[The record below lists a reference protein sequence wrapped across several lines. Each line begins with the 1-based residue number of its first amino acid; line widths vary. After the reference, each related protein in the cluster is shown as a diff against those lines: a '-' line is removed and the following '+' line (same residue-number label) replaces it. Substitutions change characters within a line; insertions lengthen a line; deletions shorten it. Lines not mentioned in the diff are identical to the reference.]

1 MLDFI
6 RRNAAS
12 WLIRVI
18 LGAIVIVFIFW
29 GIGSFR
35 SERVDVFA
43 KVNGEKILVE
53 TYRAAYNDT
62 IERYR
67 QMFKGQI
74 PQGFLEQL
82 DIKQQVVDGLISET
96 LLRQAARDMK
106 LQVSNEEIQNFILAI
121 PAFKKDGT
129 FDQRLYERTLH
140 SARLTTAAF
149 EAQVRQQLLSQKL
162 QTVLGSGL
170 AVPDSEAKERF
181 IYENSKVD
189 IAYVKVDTERF
200 DDKVETD
207 DKDLATWYESHQEAY
222 RTDPQIMLRYVAFK
236 ENELDGNL
244 TISDSEIE
252 RYYNEHL
259 DDYQKEEKRQARHIL
274 LKVPEG
280 ADETL
285 DQETR
290 EKVESVLE
298 RLRKGEDFDK
308 LAKEFSQDTASAAKG
323 GDLGFFTRGTMVKPF
338 EDAVFSMKEGE
349 LSEPVRSRFG
359 WHIIELEK
367 IQPAQVETLDDVKD
381 AIAKLLRREKLKDM
395 AWEKANEAYDEII
408 QLGSLQEYAKRH
420 DVPLQTTTLFSEK
433 TPPPLLAANPDIL
446 KGIFALDAGELS
458 SLIQLPW
465 GILIADVT
473 EKKPPH
479 IPAFEEVK
487 ADVEKGFVKERA
499 QELCKQSADELL
511 ALAKEKGL
519 EEAAR
524 AKGFTLEETG
534 FFKRTDVTAGGH
546 LPFNAVKEGL
556 SLHEG
561 KKYPD
566 EAIEGPGG
574 FFVVA
579 FKDKEDADL
588 EGFPAKK
595 DDIKQRI
602 LTQKRQTVLDDWLAG
617 LREAASID
625 VRAEF
630 K

>member
-12 WLIRVI
+12 WLIRFI

-29 GIGSFR
+29 GIGTFR

-43 KVNGEKILVE
+43 NINGEKILVE
-53 TYRAAYNDT
+53 TYRHAYNNAM
-62 IERYR
+62 ERYR

-82 DIKQQVVDGLISET
+82 DIKQQVIDGLISEA
-96 LLRQAARDMK
+96 LIRQAARDMK
-106 LQVSNEEIQNFILAI
+106 IQVSNEEIQNSILAI
-121 PAFKKDGT
+121 PAFKKDGA

-140 SARLTTAAF
+140 SARLTPTAF
-149 EAQVRQQLLSQKL
+149 EGEVQQQLLTQKV
-162 QTVLGSGL
+162 QTILGSGL
-170 AVPDSEAKERF
+170 AVPESEAKEHF
-181 IYENSKVD
+181 LYENGKID
-189 IAYVKVDTERF
+189 LAYVKLDTDRF
-200 DDKVETD
+200 DNEVKTE

-222 RTDPQIMLRYVAFK
+222 RTDPQIMLRYAAFR
-236 ENELDGNL
+236 EDELDGNL

-252 RYYNEHL
+252 RYYDEHL
-259 DDYQKEEKRQARHIL
+259 DDYKKEEKRQARHIL

-280 ADETL
+280 ANEAL
-285 DQETR
+285 DQETL
-290 EKVESVLE
+290 EKAQSILE
-298 RLRKGEDFDK
+298 RLKNDEDFGK
-308 LAKEFSQDTASAAKG
+308 LAKEFSQDAASAAKG

-338 EDAVFSMKEGE
+338 EDTAFSMKEGE

-359 WHIIELEK
+359 WHIIRLEK
-367 IQPAQVETLDDVKD
+367 IQPARVQTLDDVRD
-381 AIAKLLRREKLKDM
+381 SIAKLLRQEKLKDM

-408 QLGSLQEYAKRH
+408 QLGSLSEYAKRH
-420 DVPLQTTTLFSEK
+420 KLTLETTKLFSEK
-433 TPPPLLAANPDIL
+433 GPPPVLAANPDIL

-465 GILIADVT
+465 GILITEVT

-487 ADVEKGFVKERA
+487 DEVKKGFIKERA
-499 QELCKQSADELL
+499 SELCKQSASELL

-519 EEAAR
+519 EEAASE
-524 AKGFTLEETG
+524 KGFTVEETG
-534 FFKRTDVTAGGH
+534 LFKRTDVTAGGK
-546 LPFNAVKEGL
+546 LPFDATKEGL

-574 FFVVA
+574 FFVIA
-579 FKDKEDADL
+579 FKEKEDADL
-588 EGFPAKK
+588 GGFPAKK
-595 DDIKQRI
+595 EEITQRI
-602 LTQKRQTVLDDWLAG
+602 LTQKRQTVLEDWLAG
-617 LREAASID
+617 LRKAASVD
-625 VRAEF
+625 VHGEL